1 MILVKPVPLND
12 TNFSTTLSE
21 NEYAAWSSTTSYA
34 VGNRAVFNHRIYEAL
49 AANSG
54 VQPDTDTT
62 KWLDLGATNA
72 YALIDNAVTSKTVSN
87 ASYTVTLT
95 LNQVVGTLALL
106 EVTGQ
111 SVTVIMTANGTQVY
125 NKTYSL
131 ADYGSDDYYDY
142 FFGEIELQ
150 HNLILNDLPPYPAST
165 ITLTFTPY
173 NGVSEC
179 GMLIIGKPK
188 VLGDTQ
194 FGLSLGIQDYSK
206 KTRDTFGHYSFIER
220 SYANI
225 GTFDLQVATAKVA
238 DIRNTLAKKRATPA
252 LYIGDI
258 NHPETAIYGI
268 FKTFNI
274 ILSNPIVSKCS
285 LKVEGLI

>member
-1 MILVKPVPLND
+1 VILVKPVPLND
-12 TNFSTTLSE
+12 TNFSTTLLE
-21 NEYAAWSSTTSYA
+21 NEYLAWASATSYA
-34 VGNRAVFNHRIYEAL
+34 VGDRVIFNHRIYEAL

-54 VQPDTDTT
+54 VQPDSDPT
-62 KWLDLGATNA
+62 KWLNLSATNA
-72 YALIDNAVTSKTVSN
+72 YALIDNAVTSKTVSG

-95 LNQVVGTLALL
+95 LNQVVGTIALL
-106 EVTGQ
+106 EVTGE
-111 SVTVIMTANGTQVY
+111 SVTVVMTVNGATVYSKTFNIAN
-125 NKTYSL
+125 
-131 ADYGSDDYYDY
+131 YGSDDYYDY
-142 FFGEIELQ
+142 FFGDVELQ
-150 HNLILNDLPPYPAST
+150 HNLIINDLPPYPNST
-165 ITLTFTPY
+165 VNITFNPFD
-173 NGVSEC
+173 GVTEC
-179 GMLIIGKPK
+179 GMLVIGKPK

-220 SYANI
+220 SYANL
-225 GTFDLQVATAKVA
+225 GTFDLKVPTAKVA
-238 DIRNTLAKKRATPA
+238 DVRNTLAASRATPA
-252 LYIGDI
+252 LYVGDV